1 MSELPSG
8 WVSVT
13 ISDLGEVVSGGTPST
28 KVPEYWGG
36 DIVWFSPADLT
47 GYTRKTIRTG
57 AKNITEKGLANSS
70 AKLMPAGSI
79 LFSSRAPIGYVAISM
94 SECATNQGF
103 KSLVP
108 SKHISSD
115 YVFHYLKSAKQLA
128 EKHASGTTF
137 KEVSGRA
144 FARLPVPLPPID
156 EQRRIVEKI
165 EQLFG
170 LLDKGEESLRVARD
184 KAGLYRQSLL
194 KHAFE
199 GHLTADWRAAN
210 PDKLEAPET
219 LLTRIQEER
228 DTRYKQALDDWQD
241 AMAKWRAEG
250 EEGKKPAKPKRLAEV
265 IGKPQIPDDLAQHCF
280 EDWTWLPVSDV
291 AVVTGGLTKN
301 QKRNSHPLKMKYL
314 RVANVYA
321 DRLELNEI
329 TEIGVTKEEFEK
341 LKLEEGDLLVV
352 EGNGSIEQIGRVAL
366 WNGRLDD
373 IGHQNHLIRA
383 RFETAIVPRF
393 ALLFL
398 MSPLGRKLIIKKA
411 NSTSGLHTLSISKVS
426 SLALPVPC
434 VAEQAEIVSRLEAKL
449 STLDAL
455 EADIDRQLARSRA
468 LRQSI
473 LKRAFEGKLVPQ
485 DPTDEPASAL
495 LERIKAERDA
505 APKPKRKRK
514 TPA

>member
-47 GYTRKTIRTG
+47 GYTQKTIRTG

-137 KEVSGRA
+137 KEISGRA

-165 EQLFG
+165 EQLFD
-170 LLDKGEESLRVARD
+170 LLDKGEESLRAARD

-199 GHLTADWRAAN
+199 GYLTADWRAAN

-219 LLTRIQEER
+219 LLAHIQNER

-241 AMAKWRAEG
+241 AVAKWRAEG
-250 EEGKKPAKPKRLAEV
+250 EEGKKPAKPKRYRDGPNPTTEQLGTAVSLPECWRFEALVNVANIVSGGTPKGIQDTTGSEIMFFKVSDMNAEGNERYMRSSAIRLSKDEQAGLNLTICPRGTV
-265 IGKPQIPDDLAQHCF
+265 IFPKRGGAILTNKKRQLSEPSCFDLNTMGVFADIPSLDDGFIWFWFEALDLGDIYDGSNVPQINN
-280 EDWTWLPVSDV
+280 
-291 AVVTGGLTKN
+291 KN
-301 QKRNSHPLKMKYL
+301 VDP
-314 RVANVYA
+314 
-321 DRLELNEI
+321 
-329 TEIGVTKEEFEK
+329 
-341 LKLEEGDLLVV
+341 
-352 EGNGSIEQIGRVAL
+352 
-366 WNGRLDD
+366 
-373 IGHQNHLIRA
+373 
-383 RFETAIVPRF
+383 
-393 ALLFL
+393 LLFPIC
-398 MSPLGRKLIIKKA
+398 SP
-411 NSTSGLHTLSISKVS
+411 
-426 SLALPVPC
+426 
-434 VAEQAEIVSRLEAKL
+434 AEQAEIVNRLEAKL

-455 EADIDRQLARSRA
+455 EADIDAQLTRSRA

-495 LERIKAERDA
+495 LERIKAERAA

-514 TPA
+514 AKA